1 MGTFNKL
8 VDKGKQMAGKYLRE
22 QLAEH
27 QGQRPATPRDRGP
40 QQDPHA
46 GRQRTPDPRMGTA
59 PGRTAGPAPTAD
71 EAAIAKYKYMLHTAP
86 PEDMERAHI
95 EAFSRLTP
103 AQRDAL
109 QAGLGD
115 ELPAGERPR
124 SNRPE
129 DLARSATRAEVARP
143 GFMER
148 LLGGGGRSGARG
160 TSRGFGGLAAGA
172 AGGIGAGLMA
182 GVAGGFIGSA
192 IAGPLLDGFSG
203 IGDGLGG
210 ALGDVTGGL
219 GDTVSGLGDA
229 ASGLGDTVSAGG
241 EALSGGGLLDGLLGG
256 GGEGFLGQGGDGFF
270 GGGANDWEL

>member
-1 MGTFNKL
+1 MGKFNKL

-27 QGQRPATPRDRGP
+27 QGQRPATPQERGP
-40 QQDPHA
+40 HQGPQA
-46 GRQRTPDPRMGTA
+46 GRQRTPDPRMGTT

-86 PEDMERAHI
+86 PEDMERAHA

-109 QAGLGD
+109 QSGLGD

-129 DLARSATRAEVARP
+129 DLARSATRAEVSSP

-148 LLGGGGRSGARG
+148 LLGGRGRAGSGGAG
-160 TSRGFGGLAAGA
+160 RGFGGL
-172 AGGIGAGLMA
+172 GAGLLA
-182 GVAGGFIGSA
+182 GVAGGVIGSA
-192 IAGPLLDGFSG
+192 VAGPLLEGFSG
-203 IGDGLGG
+203 IGEGLGE
-210 ALGDVTGGL
+210 VTGEL

-229 ASGLGDTVSAGG
+229 ASGLGDTVATGG

-270 GGGANDWEL
+270 GGRANDWEL